1 MENFT
6 AGELRHQPG
15 RAIWPHRLPAGR
27 AQVPDLQFH
36 MRPGGSMARQLRSS
50 DPVALRRTQVMLKA
64 ILAGNLALA
73 SILGYGLY
81 SVNGTQKTLDERIAA
96 LESTTQKAQVT

>member
-1 MENFT
+1 
-6 AGELRHQPG
+6 
-15 RAIWPHRLPAGR
+15 
-27 AQVPDLQFH
+27 
-36 MRPGGSMARQLRSS
+36 
-50 DPVALRRTQVMLKA
+50 MLKA